1 MRENFD
7 EALQFTLQYEGGYV
21 NDPLDPGGPTN
32 MGITLATLSHEFGRQ
47 ARMAE
52 ICNLSVTQASEI
64 YRKKFWNAIGADAL
78 PPGVDALSFD
88 IAVNMGVGRAL
99 RFLYESET
107 CRPVCARIEAI
118 HDLRMGFWKR
128 LAIWARFG
136 RGWTRRGLACRDLA
150 LKRAAV

>member
-7 EALQFTLQYEGGYV
+7 EALRFTLQYEGGYV

-32 MGITLATLSHEFGRQ
+32 MGITLATLSHELGRQ
-47 ARMAE
+47 ARLTE
-52 ICNLSVTQASEI
+52 VRNLSVAQASDI
-64 YRKKFWNAIGADAL
+64 YRKKFWNAVGADAL
-78 PPGVDALSFD
+78 PSGVDALAFD

-99 RFLYESET
+99 RFLSESET
-107 CRPVCARIEAI
+107 CRPVRARIETI
-118 HDLRMGFWKR
+118 HGLRMGFWKR

-150 LKRAAV
+150 LKLAAV